1 MRVQQFLL
9 DLRPGTS
16 KYGGLGLILE
26 RSTAGDEARVLVVLV
41 ALSGLALWG
50 FFA

>member
-1 MRVQQFLL
+1 MRIQRFLL
-9 DLRPGTS
+9 NLRPGTS
-16 KYGGLGLILE
+16 KHSGLGLILE
-26 RSTAGDEARVLVVLV
+26 RSTAGDEVRVLSVLV